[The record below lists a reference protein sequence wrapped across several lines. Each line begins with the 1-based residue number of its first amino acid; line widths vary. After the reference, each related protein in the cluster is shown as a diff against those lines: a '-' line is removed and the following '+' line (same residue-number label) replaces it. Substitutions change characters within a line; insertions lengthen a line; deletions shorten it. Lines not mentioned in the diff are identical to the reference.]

1 MIKKIII
8 CHPRAGS
15 RFVREYPSGYKSQ
28 CQWCGDPGDS
38 NFSLD
43 SPLRLPR
50 LQVRAGGNDTK
61 GRANDNGRRGNNR
74 MFVFAFVLL
83 VATHGLLAHAQT
95 AAPELFITW
104 TASRSSAP
112 PDFQGKIFPGAKSSI
127 SASVMLI
134 DNGKAVD
141 LSNETVYWY
150 ANNGFIDGGAGVTR
164 VAFGAPSVAR
174 NTINLRAQLPSY
186 GENFVVKT
194 IEIPVVV
201 PEAVIDAPFPGGTFS
216 QSPVKVKAYPFFF
229 TVPDLSFLKFLWNV
243 NGTEPTNQEVP
254 GELFINVPAGTANN
268 SSFSVNLSIENPA
281 AFGQTA
287 KKQTG
292 IIFKK

>member
-1 MIKKIII
+1 MIKIFKFIE
-8 CHPRAGS
+8 R
-15 RFVREYPSGYKSQ
+15 
-28 CQWCGDPGDS
+28 
-38 NFSLD
+38 LD
-43 SPLRLPR
+43 PR
-50 LQVRAGGNDTK
+50 LSAGGGPSSGGSGNDK
-61 GRANDNGRRGNNR
+61 
-74 MFVFAFVLL
+74 FFAFMPVSF
-83 VATHGLLAHAQT
+83 VAGQALPAHAQQT
-95 AAPELFITW
+95 APELFITW

-164 VAFGAPSVAR
+164 VAFGATSVAR

-186 GENFVVKT
+186 GGNFVVKT
-194 IEIPVVV
+194 VEIPVVA
-201 PEAVIDAPFPGGTFS
+201 PEAVIDAPFPGGAFS
-216 QSPVKVKAYPFFF
+216 QSPAKVKAYPFFF

-243 NGTEPTNQEVP
+243 NGAEPTNQEVP
-254 GELFINVPAGTANN
+254 EELLVNVPAGTASG
-268 SSFSVNLSIENPA
+268 SSFSVNLSVETPA
-281 AFGQTA
+281 VFGQTA